1 MFLGVADVPS
11 MVKKLKK
18 KAWLIAGPTGE
29 DSMLQS
35 LSQLEFPAYGFEVIF
50 FFYNTVTAEI
60 VIFQYAQIRS
70 TNFGTT
76 MVLIKVPNGPK
87 VKG

>member
-35 LSQLEFPAYGFEVIF
+35 LSQYTFPAYGFEVIF
-50 FFYNTVTAEI
+50 FCFTI
-60 VIFQYAQIRS
+60 Q
-70 TNFGTT
+70 
-76 MVLIKVPNGPK
+76 LHHK
-87 VKG
+87 

>member
-1 MFLGVADVPS
+1 

-35 LSQLEFPAYGFEVIF
+35 LSQLEFPAYGFEVI
-50 FFYNTVTAEI
+50 
-60 VIFQYAQIRS
+60 IFSSQYSYCRNS
-70 TNFGTT
+70 NFAIC
-76 MVLIKVPNGPK
+76 MVLGRQILAQQWC
-87 VKG
+87 

>member
-29 DSMLQS
+29 DSLFNS

-50 FFYNTVTAEI
+50 F
-60 VIFQYAQIRS
+60 S
-70 TNFGTT
+70 
-76 MVLIKVPNGPK
+76 
-87 VKG
+87 